1 MLGMR
6 RTIFRSFPR
15 KRESR
20 AECLL
25 LWGRA
30 AKWMLL
36 AAICVAFAGASGFAR
51 ADDYPNRPITL
62 IVPFPPG
69 GSTTVMARNVA
80 DKLSAALGQQIVVE
94 NRGGAGGTIGTRFV
108 AKAAPD
114 GYTILLS
121 YTATMA
127 IAPAMNVNAGYD
139 PRKDFAPIGM
149 IGAAP
154 NVLVVH
160 PSLPVHSVAELIA
173 YAKAAQTPLQYGSPG
188 VGTVNHLAG
197 EYLATETGIKLQNVP
212 YKGNGPAMGDLLGGH
227 IPMMFVPVPVALG
240 NIKAGTL
247 RGLAITTAERSSLLP
262 DVPTLAESGVPG
274 FDVALRYGL
283 VAPAG
288 TPSAVIARLNKELNA
303 ALASDDVKSRLAT
316 EGAEALPGTSEAYAA
331 DIDKEEK
338 KWGGLVKRLG
348 LKVE

>member
-1 MLGMR
+1 MR
-6 RTIFRSFPR
+6 SHLLPR
-15 KRESR
+15 RPSR
-20 AECLL
+20 GPAGNTGRF
-25 LWGRA
+25 LWA
-30 AKWMLL
+30 
-36 AAICVAFAGASGFAR
+36 AFAVVVLCASIGIAN
-51 ADDYPNRPITL
+51 ADDYPTHPITL

-80 DKLSAALGQQIVVE
+80 DKMSATLGQPLVVE
-94 NRGGAGGTIGTRFV
+94 NRGGAGGTIGTRSV

-127 IAPAMNVNAGYD
+127 IAPSINVNAGYD
-139 PRKDFAPIGM
+139 PRRDFAPIGM
-149 IGAAP
+149 IGFAP

-160 PSLPVHSVAELIA
+160 PSLPVHSIAELIA
-173 YAKAAQTPLQYGSPG
+173 YAKAAPAPLQYGSPG

-197 EYLATETGIKLQNVP
+197 EYLASETGVKLQHVP

-227 IPMMFVPVPVALG
+227 IPMMFIPIPVALG

-247 RGLAITTAERSSLLP
+247 RGLAITTAKRSNLLP
-262 DVPTLAESGVPG
+262 DLPTLAESGVAG

-283 VAPAG
+283 MAPAG
-288 TPSAVIARLNKELNA
+288 TPPTVIARLNKELNA
-303 ALASDDVKSRLAT
+303 ALATDDVKQRLAT
-316 EGAEALPGTSEAYAA
+316 EGAEALPGTPDAYAA
-331 DIDKEEK
+331 DVATDEK
-338 KWGGLVKRLG
+338 MWGGLVRKLG

>member
-1 MLGMR
+1 MR
-6 RTIFRSFPR
+6 SPNPGSTFF
-15 KRESR
+15 
-20 AECLL
+20 ALV
-25 LWGRA
+25 W
-30 AKWMLL
+30 
-36 AAICVAFAGASGFAR
+36 VALIGAFGVAH
-51 ADDYPNRPITL
+51 ADDYPTRPITL

-80 DKLSAALGQQIVVE
+80 DKLSVSLGQQIVVE
-94 NRGGAGGTIGTRFV
+94 NRGGAGGVIGTRSV
-108 AKAAPD
+108 ARATPD

-139 PRKDFAPIGM
+139 PRKDFVPIGM

-154 NVLVVH
+154 SVLVVN
-160 PSLPVHSVAELIA
+160 PSLPVHSIAELIA
-173 YAKAAQTPLQYGSPG
+173 YAKAAPAPVQYGSPG

-197 EYLATETGIKLQNVP
+197 EYLAAETGLKLQHVP
-212 YKGNGPAMGDLLGGH
+212 YKGNGPALGDLLGGH
-227 IPMMFVPVPVALG
+227 IPMMFVPIPVALG

-247 RGLAITTAERSSLLP
+247 RGLAIGSATRTSLLP
-262 DVPTLAESGVPG
+262 DLPTLAESGVPG
-274 FDVALRYGL
+274 FEVALRYGL

-288 TPSAVIARLNKELNA
+288 TPPAIIARLNKELNA
-303 ALASDDVKSRLAT
+303 ALLTEDVKNRLAT
-316 EGAEALPGTSEAYAA
+316 EGAESLPGTPAAYAA

-338 KWGGLVKRLG
+338 KWGGLVKKLG

>member
-1 MLGMR
+1 MR
-6 RTIFRSFPR
+6 
-15 KRESR
+15 
-20 AECLL
+20 LL
-25 LWGRA
+25 RVIALTV
-30 AKWMLL
+30 L
-36 AAICVAFAGASGFAR
+36 ALIGAQDLAC
-51 ADDYPNRPITL
+51 ADDYATRPITL

-80 DKLSAALGQQIVVE
+80 DKLSVSLGQQIVVE
-94 NRGGAGGTIGTRFV
+94 NRGGAGGVIGTRFV
-108 AKAAPD
+108 ARATPD

-139 PRKDFAPIGM
+139 PRKDFVPIGM

-154 NVLVVH
+154 SVLVVN
-160 PSLPVHSVAELIA
+160 PSMPVHSIAELIA
-173 YAKAAQTPLQYGSPG
+173 YAKAAPTPLQYGSPG

-197 EYLATETGIKLQNVP
+197 EYLAAETGMKLQHVP
-212 YKGNGPAMGDLLGGH
+212 YKGNGPALGDLLGGH
-227 IPMMFVPVPVALG
+227 IPMMFVPIPVALG

-247 RGLAITTAERSSLLP
+247 RGLAIGSANRTSLLP
-262 DVPTLAESGVPG
+262 DLPTLAESGVPG
-274 FDVALRYGL
+274 FEVALRYGL

-288 TPSAVIARLNKELNA
+288 TPPAVVARLNKELNA
-303 ALASDDVKSRLAT
+303 ALLTEDVKNRLAT
-316 EGAEALPGTSEAYAA
+316 EGAESLPGTPEAYAA

-338 KWGGLVKRLG
+338 KWGGLVKKLG

>member
-1 MLGMR
+1 ML
-6 RTIFRSFPR
+6 RSIWV
-15 KRESR
+15 
-20 AECLL
+20 ALALIVLALL
-25 LWGRA
+25 
-30 AKWMLL
+30 
-36 AAICVAFAGASGFAR
+36 GATPKVH

-80 DKLSAALGQQIVVE
+80 DKLSLALGQQIVVE

-108 AKAAPD
+108 AKASPD

-121 YTATMA
+121 YTATVA

-139 PRKDFAPIGM
+139 PRGIRADWHDRRCAQCAG
-149 IGAAP
+149 GASIAAGP
-154 NVLVVH
+154 FDSQLV
-160 PSLPVHSVAELIA
+160 A
-173 YAKAAQTPLQYGSPG
+173 YAKAAQAPLQYGSPG

-197 EYLATETGIKLQNVP
+197 EYLAAEAGIKLQHVP
-212 YKGNGPAMGDLLGGH
+212 YKGNGPAMTDLLGGH
-227 IPMMFVPVPVALG
+227 ILMMFVPIPVALG

-247 RGLAITTAERSSLLP
+247 RGIAITSAKRSGLLP
-262 DVPTLAESGVPG
+262 DIPTLAESGVPG

-288 TPSAVIARLNKELNA
+288 TPPSVIARLNKELNA
-303 ALASDDVKSRLAT
+303 ALAAEDVKSRLET
-316 EGAEALPGTSEAYAA
+316 EGAEALPGTPEAYAA
-331 DIDKEEK
+331 DIDSEEK